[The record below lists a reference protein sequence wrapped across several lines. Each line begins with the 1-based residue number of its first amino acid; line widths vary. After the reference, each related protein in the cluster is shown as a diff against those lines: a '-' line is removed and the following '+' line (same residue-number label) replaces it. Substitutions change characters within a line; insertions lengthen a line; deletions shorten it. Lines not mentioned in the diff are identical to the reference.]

1 MDDETLLKI
10 RGVIIESRLVG
21 TLIPQ
26 KVVVAIG
33 TDVIKANEPKILKKF
48 GRSLELTE
56 GWARNVY

>member
-1 MDDETLLKI
+1 MDDEALLKI

-48 GRSLELTE
+48 GRSLDLPE